1 MDPLSSHSN
10 RLAVDRPYRA
20 ASHRSIAHG
29 AISSGVTQRVR
40 TLLRAVLVAVLIL
53 ATTRCDLVEPTDGSA
68 LVVEAFLESGEPLP
82 TVTLRQTRDLQ
93 DPVPPTDSLADAAM
107 GATLRIAIDGD
118 TVTYLPGEVAGTYEP
133 ARPVVVQPGASFF
146 LDVEWEDERATASGR
161 VPAPIDIRRAC
172 LTIPTTP
179 VRAILVDSL
188 RRDSLDI
195 PAEQGFIFPVDAS
208 VDWGENSVAEDAW
221 VRAGLQPSSN
231 FSSGIVELFLQPTE
245 VNREPTFLVSP
256 AGPERQW
263 TGVYAVS
270 AADSTDPVPAHR
282 ITVSLTR
289 GDSAFASFAS
299 SRTDPE
305 RREPVSNVDG
315 AIGIATAIALD
326 TIGFDVEQGARGDVC
341 QPPIEP

>member
-1 MDPLSSHSN
+1 MNRSSSHSN
-10 RLAVDRPYRA
+10 RPVSGTTRACAVRRL
-20 ASHRSIAHG
+20 RI
-29 AISSGVTQRVR
+29 V
-40 TLLRAVLVAVLIL
+40 LRAMLVAVLLL
-53 ATTRCDLVEPTDGSA
+53 ATTRCDLAEPTDGSA
-68 LVVEAFLESGEPLP
+68 LVVEAFLESGKSLP
-82 TVTLRQTRDLQ
+82 TVTLRQTRGLD
-93 DPVPPTDSLADAAM
+93 DPVPPTDSLADAAV
-107 GATLRIAIDGD
+107 GATLRIAVDGD
-118 TVTYLPGEVAGTYEP
+118 TVTYLPGDVAGTYEP

-146 LDVEWEDERATASGR
+146 LDVEWEGARATASGQ
-161 VPAPIDIRRAC
+161 VPAPIDIRQAC
-172 LTIPTTP
+172 LTIPATP
-179 VRAILVDSL
+179 VQAILVDSL

-208 VDWGENSVAEDAW
+208 VDWGDDPVSEDTW

-245 VNREPTFLVSP
+245 VNREPAFLVSED
-256 AGPERQW
+256 AGQERQW

-289 GDSAFASFAS
+289 GDSAFAAFAS

-326 TIGFDVEQGARGDVC
+326 TIGFDVAKGTTGDIC
-341 QPPIEP
+341 QPPREP